1 MYLVSHS
8 QNLVNTVRQE
18 CSEKSFIEPL
28 TPDMK
33 FCIFLNLLL
42 VLSIKGSKNLEGA
55 TERILKSR
63 LEKLMIDSIT
73 KMFTLSHESWGDDQ
87 DHGLNMDYVFF

>member
-8 QNLVNTVRQE
+8 QNLVNTFRQE
-18 CSEKSFIEPL
+18 CSEKSFVEPS

-42 VLSIKGSKNLEGA
+42 VLSTKASKKLEQA
-55 TERILKSR
+55 ERILKSR